1 MALPIPTNMEPMLAA
16 IQPGLPE
23 GDGWE
28 YEPKWD
34 GFRTVVHKEGA
45 RVELISR
52 GARSMT
58 RYFPELVPAFRA
70 LKPKRLVLDG
80 EVILIGRRGLDF
92 DALQQRI
99 HPAESRVRML
109 SEATPVRFVAF
120 DILAEGDQDLRQQP
134 LGERR
139 ARLEA
144 VLANPPASI
153 DVTPYTR
160 DPDLAREWFEVF
172 EGAGLDGVIAKS
184 WSQAY
189 LPGKR
194 GWVKV
199 KHERTA
205 DCVVIGYRLS
215 SDGQALGSLLLGLYD
230 GDGRLHY
237 VGHTTSF
244 GAAQRRELLARLEP
258 MKQPSPW
265 DDMGRAP
272 GGPSRWSRGKETDW
286 VSIRPELVCEVA
298 FDKLQAGER
307 FRHASRFLR
316 WRPDR
321 TPESCGFDQ
330 IAPVTDFAVASILG
344 R

>member
-1 MALPIPTNMEPMLAA
+1 MEPMLAA

-34 GFRTVVHKEGA
+34 GFRTIVHREGD
-45 RVELISR
+45 RVELVSR

-70 LKPKRLVLDG
+70 LKTERLVLDG
-80 EVILIGRRGLDF
+80 ELILIGRGGLDF

-99 HPAESRVRML
+99 HPADSRVRML
-109 SEATPVRFVAF
+109 SEATPARYVAF
-120 DILAEGDQDLRQQP
+120 DLLAEGDEDLRRLP
-134 LGERR
+134 LEERR

-144 VLANPPASI
+144 ALADPPDSI
-153 DVTPYTR
+153 DITPYTR
-160 DPDLAREWFEVF
+160 DPSLAREWFEVF

-184 WSQAY
+184 WSQPY
-189 LPGKR
+189 IPGKR
-194 GWVKV
+194 GWLKV

-215 SDGQALGSLLLGLYD
+215 SDGGSLGSLLLGLYD
-230 GDGRLHY
+230 SEGRLHY
-237 VGHTTSF
+237 VGHTSSF

-258 MKQPSPW
+258 MKEPARW

-272 GGPSRWSRGKETDW
+272 GGPSRWTRGRETEW

-298 FDKLQAGER
+298 FDKLQSGER

-321 TPESCGFDQ
+321 TPESCGFEQ
-330 IAPVTDFAVASILG
+330 IAPVTDFDVASILG